1 MPNQTRSR
9 DPPLQIGVIGINRR
23 TDNTVTRSLARC
35 QQVCRKSPF
44 FFCVPTLWL
53 WLASASQLC
62 SAGNLGVWGDWN
74 LRLSPCLS
82 VRFSASRRFV
92 AVGLPDP
99 IWCCVCVSAKI
110 SKIFEIKTLADSIA
124 ALFPPVCMCTLRGI
138 FFYSGGNVEP
148 ALDILKNQRI
158 SFCWL
163 HYSVCQWVICAVC
176 TVEKL
181 GENETN
187 QAIALQPERGRAPSN
202 KRGKLISFPLLL

>member
-1 MPNQTRSR
+1 MSLRCGYGWLV
-9 DPPLQIGVIGINRR
+9 PLSCVVLEIWACEATEICV
-23 TDNTVTRSLARC
+23 SLP
-35 QQVCRKSPF
+35 VYLF
-44 FFCVPTLWL
+44 
-53 WLASASQLC
+53 
-62 SAGNLGVWGDWN
+62 
-74 LRLSPCLS
+74 
-82 VRFSASRRFV
+82 RFSASRRFV

-138 FFYSGGNVEP
+138 FFYSGGNV
-148 ALDILKNQRI
+148 DILKNQRI